1 MIKKIL
7 FLFALLAIYLGIAYL
22 IQPKLREV
30 LRASN
35 INQDQKS
42 ETPASGGKTQN
53 RSDTISYDCEKG
65 KTAYDLLLKKT
76 NNQVVVKDYP
86 FGKLVEAIQDTKGG
100 TEGKYW
106 LYFIDGKSAT
116 VSADN
121 YHCQNK
127 EKVEW
132 KFDSEH

>member
-1 MIKKIL
+1 MTKKIL
-7 FLFALLAIYLGIAYL
+7 FILSILAIYLGITYI

-30 LRASN
+30 LRAPEK
-35 INQDQKS
+35 INQ
-42 ETPASGGKTQN
+42 TPTSQPADKTQN
-53 RSDTISYDCEKG
+53 SPDTVSYDCEIG

-76 NNQVVVKDYP
+76 DNQVVVKDYP
-86 FGKLVEAIQDTKGG
+86 FGKLVEAIQDLKGG
-100 TEGKYW
+100 IDGKYW

-121 YHCQNK
+121 YRCRDK